1 MSKRSDLSF
10 LLILTLIS
18 LAFFSLIFVY
28 SSSSIKS
35 LSLFKKDYFF
45 LKRQTIFYSLGFL
58 SMFIFSKINYNV
70 YKKYKNFLFLLAL
83 SLSLAV
89 LVPGIGMKINGAR
102 RWLKIGFFNL
112 NPSEIVKFSLIIFLS
127 SFLEKAHEKEWKNFK
142 VLLPSLVIIGIHILP
157 IMIEDLGTAFQI
169 ALTGMSMLYLAQ
181 VGLFYFLFL
190 FLTSIP
196 LLSVFIIKSGRF
208 KRINYFLNSFSNEY
222 NYQLKQS
229 LIGIGKGGLLGCN
242 IGNSLQKYAYL
253 PEAHTDF
260 IFSVISEEGGLI
272 FSAFILLCYLLILF
286 IGFKASINA
295 DNLFGRYLAL
305 GFTLSITYQAIINIA
320 VAMGLIPATGIPLPF
335 ISHGGGSIIMNMV
348 FMGILINILKSAD

>member
-10 LLILTLIS
+10 LLILTVIS

-28 SSSSIKS
+28 SSSSIRS

-45 LKRQTIFYSLGFL
+45 LKRQAIFYILGFL
-58 SMFIFSKINYNV
+58 SMFVFSKINYNI
-70 YKKYKNFLFLLAL
+70 YKKYKNILFLLAL
-83 SLSLAV
+83 FLSLAV

-102 RWLKIGFFNL
+102 RWIKIGFFNL
-112 NPSEIVKFSLIIFLS
+112 NPSEVVKLSLIVFLAWY
-127 SFLEKAHEKEWKNFK
+127 LEKVHEKEWKNFK
-142 VLLPSLVIIGIHILP
+142 ILFPSLLIIAIHILP
-157 IMIEDLGTAFQI
+157 IMVEDLGTAFQT
-169 ALTGMSMLYLAQ
+169 ALTGMSVLYLAQ
-181 VGLFYFLFL
+181 VEIVYFLSIF
-190 FLTSIP
+190 FSSIP
-196 LLSVFIIKSGRF
+196 LLSIFIIKSGRF
-208 KRINYFLNSFSNEY
+208 KRINYFLNSFSNDY

-272 FSAFILLCYLLILF
+272 FSAFILLCYLLIVY
-286 IGFKASINA
+286 IGFKASSNA
-295 DNLFGRYLAL
+295 ENLFGRYLAL

-348 FMGILINILKSAD
+348 FMGILINILKSVD